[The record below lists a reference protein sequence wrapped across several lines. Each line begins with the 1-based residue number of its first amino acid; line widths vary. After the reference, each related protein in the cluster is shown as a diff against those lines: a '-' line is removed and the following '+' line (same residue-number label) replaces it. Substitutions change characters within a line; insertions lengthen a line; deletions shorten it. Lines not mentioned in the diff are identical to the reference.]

1 MINKIV
7 IVGGGSSGW
16 MTASTIK
23 HVFPEKEV
31 IVIESPDIN
40 TVGVG
45 ESTLGFIN
53 RWLFLIGLK
62 KEDFMKD
69 CDATYKLSI
78 KFTDFYK
85 KDYGS
90 FHYPFGV
97 PTFDK
102 DNSLGGSEEWFIKKM
117 LYPET
122 PISDYADTY
131 YPSMS
136 LVNNNKFVEKM
147 EDQFDAKTD
156 AAVHFDAAKFGM
168 WLKNNFCLPK
178 GVILKQNNVKDIVLN
193 NSGIQHLLL
202 DNGEC
207 ITADLFIDC
216 TGFKSLL
223 LGQSLKEEFIDYSSL
238 LPNNRAWATRIPYT
252 DKEKELEPFTTCTA
266 ISNGWVW
273 NIPSWER
280 IGTGYVYS
288 DEYISPEDALVEF
301 KNYLRSDKM
310 TIVDPKRDVDSFEYK
325 DIKIKS
331 GIYKRTW
338 VKNVV
343 AIGLSAG
350 FIEPLESSGLF
361 TVHEFLILLCQSLE
375 REEISQW
382 DRDAYNHNCFQQ
394 FNSFADFVAL
404 HYALSVREDSKYWN
418 DIKNKSFYPDMSTQK
433 FIENTTPIDLAIRK
447 FHTGNWSDRN
457 MYNGA
462 STGLNCVATGM
473 NYPISSVTGSY
484 LRYSRFGLDL
494 KSVVDQF
501 IEDTNIR
508 KNNWAKMSEN
518 APSLFEYL
526 SKEIYNE
533 NE

>member
-7 IVGGGSSGW
+7 IVGGGSAGW
-16 MTASTIK
+16 MSAATLK
-23 HVFPEKEV
+23 KVFPEKEIV
-31 IVIESPDIN
+31 VIESPDIN

-53 RWLFLIGLK
+53 RWLYLIGIK
-62 KEDFMKD
+62 KEDFMAE

-90 FHYPFGV
+90 FHYPFGL
-97 PTFDK
+97 PIFDTQQ
-102 DNSLGGSEEWFIKKM
+102 LIGGSEEWFIKKM
-117 LYPET
+117 IYPET
-122 PISDYADTY
+122 PLTDYVDSY

-136 LVNNNKFVEKM
+136 LVNSNKFADKIGNY
-147 EDQFDAKTD
+147 FNAKDD
-156 AAVHFDAAKFGM
+156 AAVHFDAAKFGV
-168 WLKNNFCLPK
+168 WLKNNFCLK
-178 GVILKQNNVKDIVLN
+178 NEVILKENTVKDIIVN
-193 NSGIQHLLL
+193 DNGIDYLIL
-202 DNGEC
+202 DNEEK
-207 ITADLFIDC
+207 IYADLFIDC

-223 LGQSLKEEFIDYSSL
+223 IEKTLKEDFIDYSDL

-252 DKEKELEPFTTCTA
+252 DKQKELEPFTSCTA

-288 DEYISPEDALVEF
+288 DKYLDPESALIEF
-301 KNYLRSDKM
+301 KEYLRSNKM
-310 TIVDPKRDVDSFEYK
+310 TVHDPNRDVESFDYK
-325 DIKIKS
+325 DIKMKV
-331 GIYKRTW
+331 GIHRRTW

-404 HYALSVREDSKYWN
+404 HYALSVRDDSKYW
-418 DIKNKSFYPDMSTQK
+418 KHVKEKTFYPTIINSK
-433 FIENTTPIDLAIRK
+433 FIENTTPVDLAIRK
-447 FHTGNWSDRN
+447 FHTNNWSDRN

-462 STGLNCVATGM
+462 SVGLNCLATGM
-473 NYPISSVTGSY
+473 NYPISTATSAY
-484 LRYSRFGLDL
+484 LKYSRFGIDL
-494 KSVVDQF
+494 KSVADEF
-501 IEDTNIR
+501 IKINNNI
-508 KNNWAKMSEN
+508 KKEWQELISN
-518 APSLFEYL
+518 APSLLDYL
-526 SKEIYNE
+526 SKEIYSE
-533 NE
+533 K